1 MSRLT
6 HVEAIFVQF
15 YKSLYLAA
23 ILANLAGL
31 VLEVRWGLINVPIY
45 LIDIVMFSVNLA
57 GWVGYR
63 QRKPWASE
71 LEKIL
76 SIGRVLTILLA
87 ATIALAGVVVLFS
100 PVGWILW
107 YKVMF
112 KVLDDQSYHAWYSSC
127 AALLILEALYF
138 CSVTHISRS
147 RSALAVAA

>member
-112 KVLDDQSYHAWYSSC
+112 KV
-127 AALLILEALYF
+127 
-138 CSVTHISRS
+138 
-147 RSALAVAA
+147 